1 MSLQIRLLPYAPAI
15 IRLLQGVLH
24 SDDKEAWALLISYE
38 SDVRRFFDGIGLD
51 VVHSEADG
59 YAFLRH
65 QTLPEDS
72 LPKIPRLIEKRHL
85 SYPVTLLC
93 VLLLERLY
101 RHEAEGG
108 DTGRLILT
116 TDDIKVIM
124 ADYLPDK
131 PNAAKLIDSIDT
143 HINKL
148 VTAGLIKRL
157 SGSEEEFEV
166 RQVLKAKIPA
176 EALQEIKEK
185 LKEHKIADA

>member
-1 MSLQIRLLPYAPAI
+1 MSLQNRLLPHAPAI

-38 SDVRRFFDGIGLD
+38 SDVRRYFEGIGLD
-51 VVHSEADG
+51 IIYSEADG

-65 QTLPEDS
+65 QTLPEDC
-72 LPKIPRLIEKRHL
+72 LPKIPRLIEKRSL

-116 TDDIKVIM
+116 TDDIKAIM

-157 SGSEEEFEV
+157 AGSEEKFEV

-176 EALQEIKEK
+176 ESLQEIKEK
-185 LKEHKIADA
+185 LKEHKIAGT

>member
-1 MSLQIRLLPYAPAI
+1 MSPQGKLLPYAPAI
-15 IRLLQGVLH
+15 IRLLQGVMH
-24 SDDKEAWALLISYE
+24 SDDKEAWGLLISYE
-38 SDVRRFFDGIGLD
+38 SDVKRYFEGIGLD

-65 QTLPEDS
+65 QVLPEDG
-72 LPKIPRLIEKRHL
+72 LQRIPRLVEKRAL
-85 SYPVTLLC
+85 SYPVTILC

-116 TDDIKVIM
+116 TEEIKEIM
-124 ADYLPDK
+124 ADYLPNK
-131 PNAAKLIDSIDT
+131 PNVAKLIDSVDA

-148 VTAGLIKRL
+148 VAAGLIKRL
-157 SGSEEEFEV
+157 SDSEEKFEV

-185 LKEHKIADA
+185 LREHKDASA